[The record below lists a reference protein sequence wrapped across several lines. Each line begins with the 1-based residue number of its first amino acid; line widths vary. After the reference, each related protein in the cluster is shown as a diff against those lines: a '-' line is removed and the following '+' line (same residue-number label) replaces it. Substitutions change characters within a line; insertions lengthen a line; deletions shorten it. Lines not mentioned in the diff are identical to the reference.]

1 MRAPHLN
8 RALVLEAPLRAG
20 DGAGGYIRDWQVR
33 GVLWAEIKAGMGRE
47 AAAFAAT
54 VSRVPYRITV
64 RAAPHGAASR
74 PVAGQ
79 RFREGSRVFQINA
92 VAESD
97 SRARYLTCFATEETA
112 S

>member
-1 MRAPHLN
+1 MKMPHLN
-8 RALVLEAPLRAG
+8 RALVLEAPTQVS
-20 DGAGGYIRDWQVR
+20 DGAGGYIRQWEPL
-33 GVLWAEIKAGMGRE
+33 GVHWAAIKPGSGRE
-47 AAAFAAT
+47 TAAFAAT

-79 RFREGSRVFQINA
+79 RFREGNRFFEITA
-92 VAESD
+92 VAEHD
-97 SRARYLTCFATEETA
+97 ADQRYLTCHATEETA

>member
-1 MRAPHLN
+1 MTAPHLN
-8 RALVLEAPLRAG
+8 RALVLEAPVRNG
-20 DGAGGYIRDWQVR
+20 DGAGGYIRDWQVK
-33 GVLWAEIKAGMGRE
+33 GVLWAEVKAGTGRE
-47 AAAFAAT
+47 IAAFAAS

-64 RAAPHGAASR
+64 RAAPHGAPSR

-79 RFREGSRVFQINA
+79 RFREGDRVFQINA

-97 SRARYLTCFATEETA
+97 AQARYLVCHAEEETA